1 MTTIDDIKAQVQTR
15 LGRIANRKGDN
26 NYFSITD
33 TDADETALS
42 TLVLQGAVEIGRT
55 SSRIDAQLQ
64 VALVVDVASYVLP
77 ASLGPVYG
85 ATLANDASPPAW
97 TEPTQE
103 NGSTVRDLV
112 EKGVA
117 ISEAT
122 GTPTQFGIYGEK
134 LWVWPIPSASMTL
147 RLYYV
152 SESLVA
158 TGDPTS
164 DEEPPGDLVSWM
176 PPELELALVDWVIGR
191 WLFDIE
197 PAESE
202 RYLAEARAKALESRR
217 RVRDD
222 RVTYRTYSPF
232 S

>member
-1 MTTIDDIKAQVQTR
+1 MASIDGVILQAKER
-15 LGRIANRKGDN
+15 LGRVARRRGDDE
-26 NYFSITD
+26 YFSPTD
-33 TDADETALS
+33 VDDAFLT
-42 TLVLQGAVEIGRT
+42 TLALQGAVEIGRM
-55 SSRIDAQLQ
+55 SSRIDAQEQ
-64 VALVVDVASYVLP
+64 IALVKSTSSYVLP

-85 ATLANDASPPAW
+85 ATLADDASPPVW

-103 NGSTVRDLV
+103 NGATVRDLA
-112 EKGVA
+112 ERAVA
-117 ISEAT
+117 IAEAE
-122 GTPTQFGIYGEK
+122 GTPTQFGIFGAL
-134 LWVWPIPSASMTL
+134 LWVWPVPDATMTL

-158 TGDPTS
+158 SSTPTS

-176 PPELELALVDWVIGR
+176 PPELEIALVDWVIGR

-197 PAESE
+197 PQESE
-202 RYLAEARAKALESRR
+202 RYLTEARTKAQEARR

-222 RVTYRTYSPF
+222 RVTYRQYSPL